1 MNVAAQQ
8 TTSRGADDEAGDPA
22 GQTRVLI
29 ADRLALF
36 RHGVMGLLREARP
49 EWTCDAV
56 DSVEELQT
64 RLRYTDILVIDIRLP
79 GLTSLRQ
86 FRPQLATCRIVA
98 VSECDD
104 RATILDC
111 LAAGASAY
119 LLRDATPAQFLHAM
133 DTTRAGGVYAPD
145 ALVKPGAP
153 AAPGLPMPPAH
164 LTGRQRDVFQLL
176 AEGCPTK
183 TIARRL
189 DLGVGTVKVHLAAI
203 YRALDA
209 RNRLEAVTKAHRQ
222 LVMN

>member
-1 MNVAAQQ
+1 VTPQEITGRDTDGTAQE
-8 TTSRGADDEAGDPA
+8 SA
-22 GQTRVLI
+22 GQTRVLV
-29 ADRLALF
+29 ADRLTLY
-36 RHGVMGLLREARP
+36 RHGVIGLLREARP
-49 EWTCDAV
+49 NWACDAV
-56 DSVEELQT
+56 GSIDELEA
-64 RLRYTDILVIDIRLP
+64 RIRYTDILVIDIRLP

-86 FRPQLATCRIVA
+86 LRSQLSSCRVVA

-145 ALVKPGAP
+145 ALVKAGTQ

-222 LVMN
+222 FALN